1 MTSRAV
7 LVPALPLAFAV
18 IVFGAFVRL
27 SDAGLGCPD
36 WPACYGQLVGIPD
49 RATASE
55 RHPDAPLD
63 PRKAWIEVAHRY
75 AAAVLGLA
83 VLAAAVLAAAKRE
96 KHRAAVFALA
106 AVVVAQGILGALTV
120 TQKLQP
126 AIVVAHLFGGMLF
139 LFLLTFA
146 VAKKNPARNP
156 PPNPSPRSVRVCV
169 VFAAVALFVQIVL
182 GGWVSANYAGLA
194 CGAEFPTCQGALVP
208 PRMSPAGFALNRD
221 LGQTVDGRP
230 LAQDALV
237 AIHFAHRAFA
247 IVVVA
252 AFIALAATLWK
263 NNARLVAAGFLA
275 LLALQLFLG
284 IINAVASLPLWA
296 ALSHNAA
303 AALMVA
309 SVATLL
315 RKTQRGEAL

>member
-36 WPACYGQLVGIPD
+36 WPACYGQLVGVPD
-49 RATASE
+49 HATASE

-83 VLAAAVLAAAKRE
+83 VLAAAVLAAARRE

-146 VAKKNPARNP
+146 AAKKSPARDP
-156 PPNPSPRSVRVCV
+156 ALRPAFGVRVCV

-230 LAQDALV
+230 LAQDALA

-247 IVVVA
+247 IVVAA

-263 NNARLVAAGFLA
+263 NNARPAATALLA
-275 LLALQLFLG
+275 LLALQLVIG
-284 IINAVASLPLWA
+284 IVNAVASVPLWA

-309 SVATLL
+309 SVGALI
-315 RKTQRGEAL
+315 RKTTPE